1 MNLDTQVAVVGG
13 GVAGA
18 VACCALAHAGLH
30 ATWVVQPQPSNHVW
44 VGESLAAS
52 ALPLLRRL
60 GLDHL
65 LLNPAH
71 RTANTRFSSWGRAA
85 LIENHAMTSVQGS
98 GYVLDRARFEEELVQ
113 HAASCVETV
122 NASMLNARRVAGGY
136 QLELS
141 RQGPVHAPFV
151 VDATGR
157 ACSFAR
163 SYTTL
168 QRLDQLIGAVGYAA
182 RRHSQVQVTPA
193 TLVEAVQNGW
203 WYASLL
209 ADERMVLVHFS
220 DPDLLPPGCSHH
232 DDAWRAAIDS
242 TTYVRRWL
250 DETGFETEAAASLH
264 TAGTTWLGQ
273 PACGYSDAAGWM
285 AIGDAALAMDPLSS
299 HGLATALWGGLQ
311 AGAVAGAWFRGSTAA
326 LNNYA
331 HELLVA
337 RERYVQQRQA
347 MYCIER
353 RYAHAPFWQ
362 RRHRSG

>member
-18 VACCALAHAGLH
+18 AACCALAQAGLH
-30 ATWVVQPQPSNHVW
+30 TTWVAQIQSSNRVW

-60 GLDHL
+60 RLGHL

-85 LIENHAMTSVQGS
+85 LIENHAMTSVQGA
-98 GYVLDRARFEEELVQ
+98 GYVLDRARFENELVQ
-113 HAASCVETV
+113 HAASYVETV
-122 NASMLNARRVAGGY
+122 SASLLSARRVAGGF

-141 RQGPVHAPFV
+141 GQSPVHASFV

-163 SYTTL
+163 SYAPL
-168 QRLDQLIGAVGYAA
+168 HRLDQLVGAVGYAT
-182 RRHSQVQVTPA
+182 RRRAHVQVTPA
-193 TLVEAVQNGW
+193 TLIEAVENGW

-209 ADERMVLVHFS
+209 ADERIVLVYFS

-232 DDAWRAAIDS
+232 HDAWRAAIDS

-250 DETGFETEAAASLH
+250 NEAGFEADAAASLH
-264 TAGTTWLGQ
+264 TAGTTWLGL
-273 PACGYSDAAGWM
+273 PACGYPDAAGWM

-311 AGAVAGAWFRGSTAA
+311 AGAVAGAWFGGSAVV

-331 HELLVA
+331 HELRVA

-347 MYCIER
+347 MYGIER
-353 RYAHAPFWQ
+353 RYVHAPFWQ